1 VAIASGDGRKPGASG
16 RRPAA
21 NRSASG
27 KHVNPVASQRELG
40 QLLRDLRNG
49 LGLTVQEVGDALMCS
64 ATKIS
69 RLETGARRANPRDVR
84 DLCRLYGIAGQ
95 AKANELMELAHQAHE
110 TASFS
115 QYEDK
120 IARLIGIEQEATSIT
135 AYSMFHMPALLQT
148 GDYARA
154 MIRGIE
160 RRIQP
165 DTLDQR
171 VEARLHRQQLLERAA
186 PPRFLALID
195 ESVLYRQVGSPTVM
209 RAQLGKVLAYIQDE
223 KATIQV
229 IPFQASTHA
238 STDSNFDFLEFGDE
252 SRKRPVVFIEGLIN
266 NRYYERPVEI
276 ARYREALEYLRDVA
290 LSSRDSTALI
300 TKVRGGINA

>member
-1 VAIASGDGRKPGASG
+1 
-16 RRPAA
+16 
-21 NRSASG
+21 
-27 KHVNPVASQRELG
+27 
-40 QLLRDLRNG
+40 
-49 LGLTVQEVGDALMCS
+49 MCS

-84 DLCRLYGIAGQ
+84 DLCRLYGIADP
-95 AKANELMELAHQAHE
+95 AKADELMDLVRQAHE
-110 TASFS
+110 TAWWTE
-115 QYEDK
+115 YED
-120 IARLIGIEQEATSIT
+120 IFSPLLGLEQDAAIITS
-135 AYSMFHMPALLQT
+135 YSMFHVPALLQT
-148 GDYARA
+148 DGYARA

-160 RRIQP
+160 RKIQP

-195 ESVLYRQVGSPTVM
+195 EAVLYRQVGSPAVM
-209 RAQLGKVLAYIQDE
+209 HAQLGKVLAYVQDE
-223 KATIQV
+223 KVTIQI

-252 SRKRPVVFIEGLIN
+252 SRKRPVVFVEGLVS

-290 LSSRDSTALI
+290 LSPRDSTALI
-300 TKVRGGINA
+300 TKVRGGIKV